1 LVGKRCRAL
10 LSEHDRLDAIR
21 DGHAME
27 GKGAANAYGLS
38 DVLERPARGMSGD
51 WYGRDRHC
59 ELRRTCQSQL

>member
-1 LVGKRCRAL
+1 MSLLGLAKRFRAL

-27 GKGAANAYGLS
+27 GKGAANAYVLS

-51 WYGRDRHC
+51 
-59 ELRRTCQSQL
+59 